1 MEQNGAGPIAAIS
14 TILIPARGPMG
25 VVLYLLL

>member
-14 TILIPARGPMG
+14 TILIPVSGPMG
-25 VVLYLLL
+25 MVLYLLL